1 MFDRIILTLVILGG
15 LGLLWLGWHYYQAKI
30 TRNIPPTEA
39 APGIPTLLYF
49 SADYCIPC
57 KLQQT
62 PIVDSLA
69 AKLGDAVAIEKYD
82 VIQHPELARR
92 YKILTLPA
100 TVVLNSQGQVAH
112 INYGVAEQAKLEA
125 QLMML
130 PTAL

>member
-15 LGLLWLGWHYYQAKI
+15 LGLLWLGWQYYKTKI
-30 TRNIPPTEA
+30 TRNIQPTEA

-49 SADYCIPC
+49 SADYCTPC
-57 KLQQT
+57 KLQQA

-92 YKILTLPA
+92 YQILTLPA

-112 INYGVAEQAKLEA
+112 INYGVAEQTKLEA
-125 QLMML
+125 QLSL
-130 PTAL
+130 SL